1 MDHLD
6 VRDLLVL
13 MVLLVTEALP
23 VYLALLDQLG
33 QEEHKDLR
41 EKEEMLDHLARR
53 GLQDLLVF
61 KDPLGQWDREV
72 SVARKVHQER
82 WDLLAL
88 VADPETRDPQEMLDK
103 WDHLEHP
110 DFLDPQERLDL
121 LGQLVS
127 VENVEPLDLLVLL
140 DPLGWLASLDHLA
153 FKGPLVSL
161 ENQGERDP
169 RDTED

>member
-6 VRDLLVL
+6 ARDLLVL
-13 MVLLVTEALP
+13 MVPLVTEALP

-33 QEEHKDLR
+33 QEEHRDLR

-61 KDPLGQWDREV
+61 RVPLDQWDREV

-88 VADPETRDPQEMLDK
+88 VADLETRDPQEMLDK

-110 DFLDPQERLDL
+110 DFLDPQERPDL
-121 LGQLVS
+121 LGQPVS

-140 DPLGWLASLDHLA
+140 DHLGWLVSLDHLA
-153 FKGPLVSL
+153 SKDPLVNL